1 MPQLF
6 QNSPSQFV
14 AIPTAYEGSPNRRMS
29 HVPLSRSFVYSSYT
43 RDAFSSPVSDHL
55 VHSADSVHEDT
66 LDLAEVGV
74 MPETNNEDL
83 TIKPQQDFVY
93 NNQFYDNNQNK
104 QSFTNYGSMDDTSTN
119 NDYLNPNV
127 IDLESLKNKKLS
139 FSQSLQI
146 TLASIKNS
154 DRETIINECVK
165 KPITYLPAVFLGTLL
180 NVLDALSY
188 GMIMFPIG
196 ELVFSKMGPSGLS
209 MFYVSTVISQ
219 LVFSLGGSAF
229 KSGIGSEMIE
239 VTPFFHQM
247 ATNIMLALQ
256 NDNDPMA
263 NSKIL
268 ATTIFS
274 FAISAIITGIS
285 FTILGKC
292 KLGKL
297 VGFFPR
303 HILVGCIGGV
313 GYFLVITGIEVSS
326 RLEGGIEYNWPTLAY
341 LLQPLSF
348 IQWMIPLLL
357 AVILVIIQ
365 KFHHSPLIVPL
376 YFIIVFVCFHI
387 IVLLVNGWDLQ
398 LARDYGWVFPSQSSN
413 EPWFS
418 FYQYYDFKLCDWW
431 LVFNQLPTMFALTF
445 FGVLHVPINVPA
457 LALSSGMDEYDVD
470 RELIAHGVS
479 NLLSGAVGSIQNYL
493 VYTNSVLFIRAGADS
508 RLSGV
513 MLAMATLSILLAGP
527 VIIGFIPVCVVG
539 ALIYLLGYE
548 LLKESIWDTIGRLR
562 KFEYATIIIIVITM
576 GALDFV
582 IGIIVGILLACVSF
596 VIDAGSKRVIS
607 EIYTGEYAKSAVV
620 RHPKQQEFLKAVGK
634 QICIL
639 KLSGSLFF
647 GSIGG
652 LENEIRTMFEHAN
665 FKMQPIKYLILDL
678 HNVQTIDFSA
688 AEGFK
693 RIRNLLIERDCYF
706 LISSVENKSSIV
718 ESLKFCGLWEET
730 EHEERIQ
737 LFNNLNSGLEWCENR
752 FLQNYKDLLLKKQ
765 QQQQQQQLPLPSQPQ
780 PQPHLQP
787 KRLPMNSFFNSYGSS
802 EINIGTPRTNNFMSA
817 ANKQFQSEQRQL
829 DQLTKSKGRDRIS
842 SLVSKQPLYLIL
854 QIVQGLSDITDD
866 TFWSQLCKYLT
877 RVQYKQGDIVY
888 EKDNQPP
895 CLFLF
900 EQGLINFDI
909 SFNDLNFKIQSSELP
924 LTLFGD
930 LVLTKSDRSI
940 KYTAEGDCVV
950 WTLDSKSIDKLSRDN
965 GELYQELLS
974 VYIKVTSQ
982 RFENIASN
990 ILIS

>member
-1 MPQLF
+1 M
-6 QNSPSQFV
+6 
-14 AIPTAYEGSPNRRMS
+14 
-29 HVPLSRSFVYSSYT
+29 PLSRSFVYSSYK
-43 RDAFSSPVSDHL
+43 RNAFSSPISDHL

-66 LDLAEVGV
+66 LDLADVGV
-74 MPETNNEDL
+74 LSEHAHSDESSLLSPTSQYHESL
-83 TIKPQQDFVY
+83 PY
-93 NNQFYDNNQNK
+93 NNAFYDDGTANK
-104 QSFTNYGSMDDTSTN
+104 QSFTNYGSLEDS
-119 NDYLNPNV
+119 PNEYPNT
-127 IDLESLKNKKLS
+127 IDLESLKNRQLS
-139 FSQSLQI
+139 ISQNIQN
-146 TLASIKNS
+146 TLVSIKNADS
-154 DRETIINECVK
+154 GTIINECIK

-196 ELVFSKMGPSGLS
+196 EVVFSNMGPSGLS

-256 NDNDPMA
+256 NDNDPLA
-263 NSKIL
+263 SKKIL
-268 ATTIFS
+268 STTIFS
-274 FAISAIITGIS
+274 FAISSIITGIS

-326 RLEGGIEYNWPTLAY
+326 RLEGGIEYNWPTLSY
-341 LLQPLSF
+341 LLQPLPF

-357 AVILVIIQ
+357 AAILVIIQ
-365 KFHHSPLIVPL
+365 KFNTSPLIVPL
-376 YFIIVFVCFHI
+376 YFITVFVCFHL
-387 IVLLVNGWDLQ
+387 IVFLVTGWDLQ
-398 LARDYGWVFPSQSSN
+398 LARDYGWIFPAQSSK

-418 FYQYYDFKLCDWW
+418 FYQHYDFKLCDWW
-431 LVFNQLPTMFALTF
+431 LVVNQLPTMFALTF

-470 RELIAHGVS
+470 RELIAHGIS
-479 NLLSGAVGSIQNYL
+479 NFVSGAIGSIQNYL

-513 MLAMATLSILLAGP
+513 MLAMATFCILLAGP
-527 VIIGFIPVCVVG
+527 VIIGFIPICVVG

-596 VIDAGSKRVIS
+596 VIEAGSKRVIS
-607 EIYTGEYAKSAVV
+607 EIYTGEYAKSVVV

-652 LENEIRTMFEHAN
+652 LENEVRTMFEHAN
-665 FKMQPIKYLILDL
+665 FKRQPIKYLILDL

-693 RIRNLLIERDCYF
+693 RIRNLLLERDCYF
-706 LISSVENKSSIV
+706 LISSVEDKSHIV
-718 ESLKFCGLWEET
+718 ESLKFCGLWEED
-730 EHEERIQ
+730 EHDERIQ

-752 FLQNYKDLLLKKQ
+752 FLQNYKDLLLK
-765 QQQQQQQLPLPSQPQ
+765 QQLQTQQPIDK
-780 PQPHLQP
+780 
-787 KRLPMNSFFNSYGSS
+787 KRLLPVNPFLNSSYSSPDMNV
-802 EINIGTPRTNNFMSA
+802 GTPRTNNFMSA
-817 ANKQFQSEQRQL
+817 AHKQFQSEQSQM
-829 DQLTKSKGRDRIS
+829 DQLIKSKGKERIP

-854 QIVQGLSDITDD
+854 QIVQGLSDTTDE
-866 TFWSQLCKYLT
+866 TFWSQLGKYLT
-877 RVQYKQGDIVY
+877 RNQYKQGDIVY
-888 EKDNQPP
+888 EKDKQPP

-909 SFNDLNFKIQSSELP
+909 TFNDLNFNIKSSELP

-950 WTLDSKSIDKLSRDN
+950 WTLDSKSIQKLSKEN
-965 GELYQELLS
+965 GKLYQELLS